1 VSDAFPIE
9 NRSSLSA
16 AVFDTLRPRL
26 AAHTSIKH
34 ALDWFLAMTPP
45 VAPVD
50 CIAQDEFSHD
60 VPFRHPDG
68 YWVVYECT

>member
-1 VSDAFPIE
+1 MFPVE
-9 NRSSLSA
+9 NHSSLSDSA
-16 AVFDTLRPRL
+16 FGELRARL
-26 AAHTSIKH
+26 AGHTSIKH
-34 ALDWFLAMTPP
+34 ALVWFLSMTPP
-45 VAPVD
+45 VPPVD

>member
-1 VSDAFPIE
+1 MFPVE
-9 NRSSLSA
+9 NRSSHSDSA
-16 AVFDTLRPRL
+16 FAALRPRL
-26 AAHTSIKH
+26 VGHTSIKH

-45 VAPVD
+45 VPPVD

-68 YWVVYECT
+68 VWVVYECT